1 MLPGSPYYEECP
13 MRSIEKRLILL
24 GLACLFVL
32 ACGQSSSGEREIGA
46 RASLQ
51 ASLPTGGNELID
63 PAGMNVKS
71 RFRTPEGFARTAEAG
86 NSFGAYLR
94 NLHLKPHGSEVR
106 LYDGR
111 FKSNRDAYD
120 AVVDLDIGHRDL
132 HQCADAVMRLRAEYL
147 YGQGQYE
154 RIHFN
159 FANGFR
165 VDYSEW
171 MQGKRIVV
179 NGNSTR
185 WEQMASPSNSYRD
198 LWNYLEIV
206 FAYAGSLSLSKEL
219 RPVPVA
225 DMQIGD
231 VFIMGGS
238 PGHAIIVVDMAVDE
252 SGKKIFLL
260 AQSYMPAQE
269 IHVLRNPD
277 ERSIS
282 PWYFVPDDELLTPEW
297 TFSSRDLR
305 RFSD

>member
-1 MLPGSPYYEECP
+1 
-13 MRSIEKRLILL
+13 MRSIEKRLILQ

-32 ACGQSSSGEREIGA
+32 ACGQSSSGERETGD

-51 ASLPTGGNELID
+51 TILPMSGNELID
-63 PAGMNVKS
+63 PAGMTVEE
-71 RFRTPEGFARTAEAG
+71 RFRTPEGFVRTEEPG
-86 NSFGAYLR
+86 SSFGTYLR
-94 NLHLKPHGSEVR
+94 NLRLKPHGTEVR

-111 FKSNRDAYD
+111 IKSNRDAYD
-120 AVVDLDIGHRDL
+120 AVVDLEIGHRDL

-171 MQGKRIVV
+171 MRGKRIVV
-179 NGNSTR
+179 NGNTTR
-185 WEQMASPSNSYRD
+185 WEQRASPSNSYRD

-219 RPVPVA
+219 KPVPVT
-225 DMQIGD
+225 DIQIGD

-238 PGHAIIVVDMAVDE
+238 PGHAIIVADMAVDG
-252 SGKKIFLL
+252 SGKKIFLVV
-260 AQSYMPAQE
+260 QSYMPAQE
-269 IHVLRNPD
+269 IHVLRNPN

-297 TFSSRDLR
+297 TFSSRDLK